1 MDLPGATEGL
11 CLLSWWQEMFL
22 GNILIDLTEQ
32 ISCFILHQNAPL
44 SDLGLK
50 GFSAIP
56 LPKTSIILKVSP
68 QFQQPTIFLLRV
80 NFFGPRYTPGNRLC
94 KNAPKTVEATN
105 ILSLFKVFN

>member
-11 CLLSWWQEMFL
+11 CLLSWRQVMFL
-22 GNILIDLTEQ
+22 EHILIDLTEQ
-32 ISCFILHQNAPL
+32 ISCFILRQNAPL

-68 QFQQPTIFLLRV
+68 QFQQPDHFPI
-80 NFFGPRYTPGNRLC
+80 
-94 KNAPKTVEATN
+94 K
-105 ILSLFKVFN
+105 S